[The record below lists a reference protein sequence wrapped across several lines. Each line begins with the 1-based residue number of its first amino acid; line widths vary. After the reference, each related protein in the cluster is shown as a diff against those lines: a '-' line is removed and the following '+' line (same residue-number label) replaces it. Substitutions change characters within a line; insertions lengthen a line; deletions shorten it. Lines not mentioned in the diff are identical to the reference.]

1 MLDSCAGAEFVAG
14 FDNPAG
20 SWTDDYL
27 LKTLEGQLRPNQQQY
42 LQEWVEEVEQEEDL
56 TPKYVNGKR
65 VLVNSEI
72 E

>member
-1 MLDSCAGAEFVAG
+1 MNL
-14 FDNPAG
+14 N
-20 SWTDDYL
+20 
-27 LKTLEGQLRPNQQQY
+27 NQR
-42 LQEWVEEVEQEEDL
+42 LMEDWVEETEVVEDL

>member
-1 MLDSCAGAEFVAG
+1 VCIAAG
-14 FDNPAG
+14 FDNTNT
-20 SWTDDYL
+20 WTEDFL
-27 LKTLEGQLRPNQQQY
+27 LKTLEGQLRPNQQYQ